1 MFLEKMTA
9 IKKNEISVLE
19 KKYTINDWDI
29 ATSMPK
35 GRAFGASIS
44 TSPFAVIAEVKPASP
59 SKGVIAADVNPV
71 EQALK
76 YESGGADVISVLTE
90 TEYFHGKPESL
101 TKVHTATRIPVLRKD
116 FILHPLQVLESKFLG
131 ADAILLIVA
140 FLKKEECVELAHLA
154 HQLGMEVL
162 VEIHEES
169 EIETALDVD
178 ADVIGINN
186 RNLTS
191 LEVDLKTTARLRPL
205 LPDSFPIIGESGIL
219 SINDTKTLAAAK
231 INGVLVGEY
240 LMRQADPANAI
251 RELKMA
257 GEQPLNQSR

>member
-1 MFLEKMTA
+1 MFLEKITA
-9 IKKNEISVLE
+9 IKQKEIAILE
-19 KKYTINDWDI
+19 NKYTINDWDI

-35 GRAFGASIS
+35 GRAFRASIS
-44 TSPFAVIAEVKPASP
+44 SSPFAVIAEVKPASP

-76 YESGGADVISVLTE
+76 YESGGANVISVLTE
-90 TEYFHGKPESL
+90 TEYFHGKPEFL
-101 TKVHTATRIPVLRKD
+101 TKVQSATTIPVLRKD

-131 ADAILLIVA
+131 ADVILLIVA
-140 FLKKEECVELAHLA
+140 FLQKEECEKLANLA

-169 EIETALDVD
+169 EIETALNVG

-205 LPDSFPIIGESGIL
+205 LPDTLPIIGESGIL
-219 SINDTKTLAAAK
+219 SIEDAKTLAAAK

-240 LMRQADPANAI
+240 LMRQSNPAKAI
-251 RELKMA
+251 EELKMA
-257 GEQPLNQSR
+257 GDQH